1 MNPFFSEAAARFA
14 GSTALVDRRSGL
26 SVGFGGLLDFLESR
40 ALPDVGFVASRSES
54 FFDHAVFLLGMLGRG
69 AVVAPVGHRLP
80 LQRAR
85 ELAAGIGVAG
95 FWNGG
100 AFEPMDGGAPLVEG
114 PGTVLFT
121 SGSSGAPKAVA
132 HRFHRHVASARGAA
146 ERIPLG
152 PGDGWLVSLPP
163 HHVSGFS
170 IPVRCLNAGAT
181 AVFPDQSLDF
191 CNQVRDSA
199 VTHLSVVDTQLRRLL
214 RGGVDLS
221 GLKAVLLGGGPVPRD
236 LVSQA
241 LDAGVPLH
249 VTYGMTE
256 AASQVC
262 TTPRLFIVPQRIHAG
277 NALPGREVRIV
288 DGRIEVRGEVVADS
302 VATMDGWMR
311 TGDCGRFDSQ
321 GNLVVE
327 GRGDRMIVSG
337 GENIHP
343 ERIEVLLAEVAGV
356 ERAVVVG
363 VPSAEFGMRP
373 VAFVAG
379 DFDEE
384 ELRGFLRER
393 LEAFAVPDR
402 FLRWPSS
409 VDAVAMKPDHR
420 ALEKLAR
427 SDGRGRRGEG

>member
-26 SVGFGGLLDFLESR
+26 SVGFGGLVDFLESR
-40 ALPDVGFVASRSES
+40 PLPDVGFVASRSES
-54 FFDHAVFLLGMLGRG
+54 FFDHAVFLLGMLARG

-80 LQRAR
+80 LGRSR
-85 ELAAGIGVAG
+85 ELAAGIGVSG

-100 AFEPMDGGAPLVEG
+100 AFEPMDGSAPPVEG

-121 SGSSGAPKAVA
+121 SGSSGVPKAVA

-170 IPVRCLNAGAT
+170 IPVRCLLAGAT
-181 AVFPDQSLDF
+181 AVFPDQGLDF
-191 CNQVRDSA
+191 CSQVRDSA

-214 RGGVDLS
+214 RAGVDLS
-221 GLKAVLLGGGPVPRD
+221 GLKAVLVGGGPVPRD

-262 TTPRLFIVPQRIHAG
+262 TTQRLFEVPERIHAG
-277 NALPGREVRIV
+277 TPLPGREVRTV
-288 DGRIEVRGEVVADS
+288 GGRIEVRGEVVADS
-302 VATMDGWMR
+302 VSASDGWMQ
-311 TGDCGRFDSQ
+311 TGDCGRFDSE

-327 GRGDRMIVSG
+327 GRVDRMIVSG

-343 ERIEVLLAEVAGV
+343 EAVEILLAEAPGV
-356 ERAVVVG
+356 GRAVVVG
-363 VPSAEFGMRP
+363 VPSEEFGMRP

-379 DFDEE
+379 DFSGEGLRDF
-384 ELRGFLRER
+384 LRGRV
-393 LEAFAVPDR
+393 EAFAVPDR
-402 FLRWPSS
+402 FLKWPSS
-409 VDAVAMKPDHR
+409 VDSDAAKPDYR
-420 ALEKLAR
+420 ALEKLAL
-427 SDGRGRRGEG
+427 GR